1 MSKQSWKEQEELPL
15 QMYLRM
21 LFKPTW
27 YSGFEIHDILREE
40 MEIKWIIP
48 SVNELG
54 CYPASPKQV
63 KLLQNTMNKSLER
76 MM

>member
-40 MEIKWIIP
+40 MEIK
-48 SVNELG
+48 
-54 CYPASPKQV
+54 
-63 KLLQNTMNKSLER
+63 
-76 MM
+76 